1 MILDQVLFKYSTMA
15 GRIYDILNEILN
27 EEVEEMA
34 VTDPEKAVF
43 LPALSHLGHLQ
54 TSSHWWGKVGVEHR
68 AKVHTV
74 GEASPTVFLLTSG
87 NMCTLPQALR
97 AAARLDYLGFRIVA
111 VQGVANKDELHSQ
124 GVPKKAR
131 AGHMAWLLAFLPK
144 LLSLVQDLAEFGK
157 FLVAEDSCWPT
168 SSATPAAILE
178 ECQKHEGKCV
188 WLGYRTCTRNGILPM
203 CRVTQSISKVN
214 GKIMPLETIVK
225 VRAPFGLKWLILDKA
240 RVRLLYRAFCQLGVD
255 TCAEHYFKMLLA
267 SEDLVAS
274 TPPLAG
280 SDEHYSLVD
289 GKWQE
294 ANVAHSICGNMVK
307 TKVSSMHF

>member
-1 MILDQVLFKYSTMA
+1 
-15 GRIYDILNEILN
+15 
-27 EEVEEMA
+27 
-34 VTDPEKAVF
+34 
-43 LPALSHLGHLQ
+43 
-54 TSSHWWGKVGVEHR
+54 
-68 AKVHTV
+68 V

-87 NMCTLPQALR
+87 NIRTLPQALR

-124 GVPKKAR
+124 GVPGKAR

-144 LLSLVQDLAEFGK
+144 LLSLVQELAEESK

-168 SSATPAAILE
+168 SSATPAAVLE
-178 ECQKHEGKCV
+178 ESKKHEGKCV
-188 WLGYRTCTRNGILPM
+188 WLGYRNCTRDGVLPM
-203 CRVTQSISKVN
+203 CRVTQSISKAN
-214 GKIMPLETIVK
+214 GEITPLETIAR

-255 TCAEHYFKMLLA
+255 TCAEHYFKMLVA
-267 SEDLVAS
+267 SEDLMAS

-294 ANVAHSICGNMVK
+294 ANVAHSIRGNMVE
-307 TKVSSMHF
+307 TKVSSMQF